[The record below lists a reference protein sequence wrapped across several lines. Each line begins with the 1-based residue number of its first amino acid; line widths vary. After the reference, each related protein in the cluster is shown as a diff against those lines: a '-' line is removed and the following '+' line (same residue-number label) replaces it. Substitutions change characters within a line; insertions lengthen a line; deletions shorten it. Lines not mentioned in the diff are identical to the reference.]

1 MAVEFRPWS
10 KFNSDVTV
18 HPLCC
23 HSWSGY
29 FFLFL
34 LFLFFTIINYFNR
47 IIIALNVM
55 TLDGKCHFCIIVILT
70 SGPIFLCSTILNC
83 PPSQI
88 VLQRLWEFVF
98 SPNTLPWC
106 QVNCLSIFC
115 RFYFRDAEKPP
126 SSFQPLA
133 QTGLSLLGKYLK
145 SKQPRVHKAAWWCGY
160 ICQRGEGV
168 VPAAAA
174 GTSLD
179 TADANT
185 CPFWRHRAGKCPATF

>member
-133 QTGLSLLGKYLK
+133 QTGLSLLGK
-145 SKQPRVHKAAWWCGY
+145 SN
-160 ICQRGEGV
+160 I
-168 VPAAAA
+168 
-174 GTSLD
+174 
-179 TADANT
+179 
-185 CPFWRHRAGKCPATF
+185 